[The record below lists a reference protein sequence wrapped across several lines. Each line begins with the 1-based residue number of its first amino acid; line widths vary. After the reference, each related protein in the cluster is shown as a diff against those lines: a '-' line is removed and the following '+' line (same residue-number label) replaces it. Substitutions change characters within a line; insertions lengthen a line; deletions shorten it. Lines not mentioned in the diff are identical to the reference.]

1 VLNCPENKQKHE
13 WWQVC
18 SRLLVKTNALIKVSA
33 AAMLT
38 AGLPAFSAN
47 SANQQYSLPFWLD
60 GELVLRSDQQVSGD
74 QQFNSNQQFMLNGI
88 REGVPTFATV
98 ELQTNNAASESAA
111 SQESTQSKTLAKG
124 QFQGFA
130 QAKLA
135 DNTGVVYEQTLLFGR
150 EGVYQLNGNTPEML
164 IASPSVFVAID
175 SAEFS
180 QLPFVF
186 DINSDGLSD
195 IILPNFHQHSA
206 FVQQQ
211 NGEFS
216 HYPLPLPL
224 RSQFQNHQYD
234 TPSLSFSLPA
244 DVAVF
249 DATGDGIDD
258 VVIGSPNEIA
268 VFAQT
273 SAGELAATPRFLEP
287 RFADASVT
295 LADPAVQL
303 SEIKNTT
310 RHTFNRFE
318 DVDADGIM
326 DLVLDRKVFGDDLSE
341 GDHGLMVM
349 FGELAD
355 TKGEGEQGEKE
366 KDEKGKGIKGVVYSE
381 QQAAL
386 LPFSGE
392 LFEFGFADFDG
403 DGLKDV
409 YLVGGDLGASSVLSA
424 VMGGGFSVDISL
436 HKLQSDRTFRRRAN
450 VSKSAQFTIDMAN
463 AAFGTA
469 VKVAD
474 VNGDGKADLLLQSDD
489 DELTLYPGKNHKKLL
504 AKGKRYD
511 TAFNI
516 RAEHLN
522 LLDTDGD
529 GLVEMVLRR
538 ENKGKTLIEVREFE

>member
-1 VLNCPENKQKHE
+1 MLNYPENKQKQG
-13 WWQVC
+13 WCKGWQVC
-18 SRLLVKTNALIKVSA
+18 SRLLVKASA
-33 AAMLT
+33 GLMLM
-38 AGLPAFSAN
+38 ASLPAF

-60 GELVLRSDQQVSGD
+60 GELLLR
-74 QQFNSNQQFMLNGI
+74 SNQQLMLNGI

-98 ELQTNNAASESAA
+98 ELQTNSAASEPSA
-111 SQESTQSKTLAKG
+111 SQESSQSKSLAKG

-135 DNTGVVYEQTLLFGR
+135 DNTGAVYEQTLLFGR

-216 HYPLPLPL
+216 HHPLPLPL

-258 VVIGSPNEIA
+258 VVIGLPGDIA

-273 SAGELAATPRFLEP
+273 PAGELAASARFIEP
-287 RFADASVT
+287 RFADPGVT

-318 DVDADGIM
+318 DVDADGTM

-349 FGELAD
+349 FGALAD
-355 TKGEGEQGEKE
+355 TKGEGDR
-366 KDEKGKGIKGVVYSE
+366 DEKGVVYSE

-424 VMGGGFSVDISL
+424 VMGGGFSVDVSL

-469 VKVAD
+469 VNVAD

-511 TAFNI
+511 TSFNI

-529 GLVEMVLRR
+529 GLVEMVLRW